1 MFKLEILSPAKPL
14 FQGEVDMAI
23 LPGERG
29 ELGILKNHAPLLTSL
44 KKGKI
49 RVKQEKEE
57 VSFEIESGF
66 LEVDEKGVTVL
77 VK

>member
-14 FQGEVDMAI
+14 FKGDAEIVI

-44 KKGKI
+44 KKGTI
-49 RVKQEKEE
+49 RVKNKKEE
-57 VSFEIESGF
+57 TSFDIESGF
-66 LEVDEKGVTVL
+66 VEVDEKGVTVL